1 MATALE
7 LTRKGWQHFL
17 ESSRKNPKQLSLSP
31 SVQKERE
38 RLLILIREAAQQLK
52 KRFGARHV
60 FLIGSLAQEATFSIH
75 SDVDL
80 AVEGL
85 TGDDYWDAWRVVEDM
100 IKDRPVDL
108 IEIETAGESMLR
120 TIERHGIEL

>member
-7 LTRKGWQHFL
+7 LTRKGWQHYL
-17 ESSRKNPKQLSLSP
+17 KNSRRSKQPELSP
-31 SVQKERE
+31 AVQKERE
-38 RLLILIREAAQQLK
+38 RLLILVREAAAQLK
-52 KRFGARHV
+52 SRFSVRRIV
-60 FLIGSLAQEATFSIH
+60 LIGSLAQDAAFTAR

-85 TGDDYWDAWRVVEDM
+85 VGDDYWEAWRLVED
-100 IKDRPVDL
+100 IVNRPVDL